1 MLIGDRI
8 KIARIDRGLTQQQL
22 GALCGMADSA
32 IRRYENNRANPKI
45 ETLQKIADALNIP
58 LTEFYSSTFD
68 GKSYVEIPHT
78 KNENERTLQLEL
90 IKKDYKKNFKKITLP
105 VNAED
110 EIVLLSN
117 YEKLNAMGKKEAHKR
132 VQELT
137 EIQRYTEPDAPELNA
152 AHANDY
158 ANAPEELKKQEENI
172 MDDEDF

>member
-68 GKSYVEIPHT
+68 GKRYLEVPYT
-78 KNENERTLQLEL
+78 KNENERALQLEL
-90 IKKDYKKNFKKITLP
+90 IKKDHKKNFDKITQP
-105 VNAED
+105 VNTKD
-110 EIVLLSN
+110 EIELLGN
-117 YEKLNAMGKKEAHKR
+117 YEKLNDMGKKEAHKR

-137 EIQRYTEPDAPELNA
+137 EIPRYIKPDTLEINA
-152 AHANDY
+152 AHAIS
-158 ANAPEELKKQEENI
+158 NATEEDQQHDDDV